1 MSTNEEITA
10 LIPLLVQGKL
20 NASEAKRVEAA
31 IAASPELAS
40 ELAFW
45 QGIRAV
51 RREMPKHEF
60 SNHPAPDI
68 LDRYA
73 QGRINQLSAEYSEL
87 TTHLQQCPACV
98 DDVEMLRQ
106 SVKVLPEDSAELA
119 AQAEPGRLRSFF
131 RLNVISRLVAPIAA
145 VLVIVFASVVILN
158 RPAGDD
164 TARIVLSPQFEKRSV
179 FDEGNLPEMPV
190 SLKKNTRELIFTFP
204 TDRLDV
210 PDYRYDIDLLRRGSE
225 GASLALDNQPL
236 ECTPTELTNQCELKV
251 TDQEILNALKQ
262 GGSFSLS
269 IKEEFPAG
277 VNLAP
282 AEYEFYFKVT
292 VSE

>member
-1 MSTNEEITA
+1 MSTIEEITA

-20 NASEAKRVEAA
+20 NASEAERVESA

-45 QGIRAV
+45 QGIHAV
-51 RREMPKHEF
+51 RREMPKYEF
-60 SNHPAPDI
+60 SAHPAPDV

-87 TTHLQQCPACV
+87 ATHLQQCPACV
-98 DDVEMLRQ
+98 DDIEMLRQ
-106 SVKVLPEDSAELA
+106 AVKILPEDGSELA
-119 AQAEPGRLRSFF
+119 ARAEPGRLRSFF

-210 PDYRYDIDLLRRGSE
+210 PDYRYDIDLLRRGTE

-236 ECTPTELTNQCELKV
+236 ECTPTELTNHCELKV

-277 VNLAP
+277 VNLAA